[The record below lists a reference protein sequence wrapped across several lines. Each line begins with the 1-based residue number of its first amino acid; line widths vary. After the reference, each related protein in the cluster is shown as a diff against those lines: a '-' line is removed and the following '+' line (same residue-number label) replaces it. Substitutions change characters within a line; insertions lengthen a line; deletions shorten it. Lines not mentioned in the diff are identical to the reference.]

1 MFKAICKAIC
11 KAVKNWLVQTQP
23 AALVLSVKGFY
34 VAGRRNLQSQA
45 ELFWDSGE
53 TRTYNGRQIKIEKDY
68 NEVWWVTID
77 DGRRFTLD
85 KDDYKTI
92 LV

>member
-23 AALVLSVKGFY
+23 MTLVLSVKGFY